1 MNTQRKVLVV
11 DDDPVVA
18 KSFNRVLAREGYVV
32 VAAQNANEALD
43 KLNDGEYDVVFT
55 DIRMPGMDGLELA
68 EHVKARRAW
77 TPVVIITGFGTEA
90 NEKRARAAG
99 VQAFIHKPLSPEMIE
114 TSAREAIR
122 AAVPPVLAPVV
133 RGLETIV
140 AVEPK
145 AAPAAPKAVTPLW
158 KAVGILVAG
167 PLLGLAYV
175 VAMPLIGLA
184 VLVWMMARR
193 YIEVGGP
200 ARTLRYVK
208 NVALFVAGPFIGLG
222 YFLLLPFIGMALL
235 GGMALRRALGEEG
248 YARLGRGVRK
258 VGAAIAMPFV
268 GLAYVAALP
277 FVGIGAFAW
286 AVIAGKE

>member
-18 KSFNRVLAREGYVV
+18 KSFNRVLSREGYVV
-32 VAAQNANEALD
+32 VTAQNANEALG
-43 KLNDGEYDVVFT
+43 KLNEGEYDVVFT
-55 DIRMPGMDGLELA
+55 DIKMPGMDGLELA
-68 EHVKARRAW
+68 EQVKARRSW

-99 VQAFIHKPLSPEMIE
+99 VQGFLHKPLSPEMIE
-114 TSAREAIR
+114 ASARDAIR
-122 AAVPPVLAPVV
+122 TAVPPVLAPVV
-133 RGLETIV
+133 KGLETIV
-140 AVEPK
+140 AAEPK
-145 AAPAAPKAVTPLW
+145 AVPAAPAAVTPLW
-158 KAVGILVAG
+158 KAVGMLVAG

-175 VAMPLIGLA
+175 VAMPVIGLA
-184 VLVWMMARR
+184 VLAWMAARR

-200 ARTLRYVK
+200 GRTLRYVK
-208 NVALFVAGPFIGLG
+208 NVALFLGAPFIGLG

-235 GGMALRRALGEEG
+235 GGIALRRVLGEEG
-248 YARLGRGVRK
+248 YARFGRNVKK

-277 FVGIGAFAW
+277 FIGIGAFAW
-286 AVIAGKE
+286 AAMSDKE